1 MNILLSNVEII
12 NYFLGDS
19 FSVVEDICVLILAVP
34 STSTF
39 ILSMLRNLS
48 MFKFSHLMNSNS
60 WKNNFESKMINET
73 CRISSE
79 VPGT

>member
-48 MFKFSHLMNSNS
+48 MFKFSHLMNSQVDTHS
-60 WKNNFESKMINET
+60 ET
-73 CRISSE
+73 ATRKEKRIW
-79 VPGT
+79 

>member
-12 NYFLGDS
+12 NYFLGGS

-39 ILSMLRNLS
+39 ILSMLHHLS
-48 MFKFSHLMNSNS
+48 MFKFPHLMNSNS
-60 WKNNFESKMINET
+60 
-73 CRISSE
+73 
-79 VPGT
+79 

>member
-60 WKNNFESKMINET
+60 
-73 CRISSE
+73 
-79 VPGT
+79 